1 MMLTLPTSI
10 ITRMLRSS
18 WKGVWTLSPWRT
30 HSFRKCSRR
39 GHGPNCW
46 NPLVMCMSATSMNSL
61 RMHLWKATTSTVELG
76 GESSQSLESQSKS
89 CWRSVQ
95 WLWIPLY
102 NMMRGKKS
110 LSLLCKLEVSSRRR
124 PCTRL
129 TLLLRWGLWL
139 LSWSST
145 SIWWRIWQPCR
156 GQGPSSSMIS
166 SLIKRL
172 IFVVMSTTSSSSASR
187 RESQGWLYHS

>member
-76 GESSQSLESQSKS
+76 GESSQSLESQPKS

-110 LSLLCKLEVSSRRR
+110 LSLLCKFLEVSSRRR
-124 PCTRL
+124 HCTQL
-129 TLLLRWGLWL
+129 TSLRRWGLWPI
-139 LSWSST
+139 SWSST
-145 SIWWRIWQPCR
+145 FIRWRI
-156 GQGPSSSMIS
+156 
-166 SLIKRL
+166 
-172 IFVVMSTTSSSSASR
+172 
-187 RESQGWLYHS
+187 